1 MRDKLIIAVDGPAG
15 AGKSTIS
22 KILAK
27 KLCINYI
34 DTGAMYRAITL
45 KCLKNGV
52 KIDDTSGIIKVSET
66 SVITFRNG
74 VVYLDNKD
82 VSKEIRMKEV
92 SEMVSYVS
100 KVPKV
105 RENLVNM
112 QRKIAEEKSSILDG
126 RDIGT
131 VVFPN
136 ADFKFFLVADP
147 KVRGERRYKEMLE
160 KGTLRD
166 GESIESII
174 SNIVMRDKIDS
185 SREVSP
191 LKKASDAI
199 EIDTSDLSIDEVV
212 DLMMKKVKSERR

>member
-191 LKKASDAI
+191 LKKAPDAI

>member
-52 KIDDTSGIIKVSET
+52 KIDDTIGIIKVSET
-66 SVITFRNG
+66 SVITFING
-74 VVYLDNKD
+74 AVYLDNED
-82 VSKEIRMKEV
+82 VSREIRMNEV

-160 KGTLRD
+160 KGTLRE